1 LYITVVA
8 YGQGLTFTKISI
20 LLLYLRLFDTSRTR
34 YGCYVL
40 LGIVIPYGAW
50 LFFCSVFPCY
60 PIARFWDKSIPGH
73 CMSTPPMW
81 YANTSINIATDVAIF
96 ALPLKTIY
104 ALTLPKAQKISLYI
118 VFTFGFVYV

>member
-1 LYITVVA
+1 
-8 YGQGLTFTKISI
+8 
-20 LLLYLRLFDTSRTR
+20 
-34 YGCYVL
+34 
-40 LGIVIPYGAW
+40 
-50 LFFCSVFPCY
+50 
-60 PIARFWDKSIPGH
+60 
-73 CMSTPPMW
+73 MW